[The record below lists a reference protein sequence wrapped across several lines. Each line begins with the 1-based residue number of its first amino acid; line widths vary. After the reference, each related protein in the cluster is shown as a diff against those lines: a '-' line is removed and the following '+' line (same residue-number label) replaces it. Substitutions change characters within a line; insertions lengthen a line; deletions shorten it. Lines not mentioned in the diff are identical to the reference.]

1 MLGCIL
7 PERKVQS
14 LLFCYFGLAKNGNSL
29 ETCSIS
35 ALKEMKVQ
43 QGDRYWIMTTE
54 LNLFTRSSEH
64 RPLSAMALQRGRTV
78 VDEGERGEQS

>member
-43 QGDRYWIMTTE
+43 QGDR
-54 LNLFTRSSEH
+54 
-64 RPLSAMALQRGRTV
+64 
-78 VDEGERGEQS
+78 